1 MNSINVIYGDTAFK
15 LDTKHFKIPKNRSNP
30 KYRMPF
36 CHQSVFVKTSLLK
49 KYHFD
54 TNFRICADNEFFTKL
69 YNQGCGFYQAPLIVS
84 VYDAYGVSSK
94 PSWQF
99 FKEELRIGTR
109 YNRLYILPLS
119 AKYII
124 ILIKYTIKSLLPHKF
139 SLKIQSIYNAK

>member
-1 MNSINVIYGDTAFK
+1 MVI
-15 LDTKHFKIPKNRSNP
+15 LLLNLMPNILRLQKIGLTQNI
-30 KYRMPF
+30 RMPF

-54 TNFRICADNEFFTKL
+54 TSFKICANNEFFAKL
-69 YNQGCGFYQAPLIVS
+69 YYNQGYKFYQAPLIVS
-84 VYDAYGVSSK
+84 FYNAYELTSN
-94 PSWQF
+94 F
-99 FKEELRIGTR
+99 FKEELCIGTA
-109 YNRLYILPLS
+109 YSRLYILPLS